1 MKKLTVLNFLLLVSA
16 VVYAADKPNRTSLQP
31 SQTHAPQ
38 NDSDGL
44 PEHKTAPA
52 KYCLSYADFK
62 ADNWIDVDS
71 LEFHKRTASQKAWAG
86 GTDFNFKT
94 ADKELMKTIKKKA
107 FAVVFDDSLFVNSH
121 GLKHKGQAFGN
132 GYVKGYRLSGGRI
145 VFLYSYVSMGKS
157 IGLGVSAG
165 IGVGFGA
172 IGGLIGGM
180 MVGMTMNSDWVG
192 KVCYLIES
200 DARKVTCIDQE
211 VLPQLLQGHDD
222 LIEEYNRIEGRKE
235 KREAAV
241 VMPMLIRAG
250 LIE

>member
-1 MKKLTVLNFLLLVSA
+1 
-16 VVYAADKPNRTSLQP
+16 
-31 SQTHAPQ
+31 
-38 NDSDGL
+38 
-44 PEHKTAPA
+44 
-52 KYCLSYADFK
+52 
-62 ADNWIDVDS
+62 
-71 LEFHKRTASQKAWAG
+71 
-86 GTDFNFKT
+86 
-94 ADKELMKTIKKKA
+94 
-107 FAVVFDDSLFVNSH
+107 
-121 GLKHKGQAFGN
+121 
-132 GYVKGYRLSGGRI
+132 
-145 VFLYSYVSMGKS
+145 MGKS